1 MPFRSVKRAERATLP
16 GLFVVL
22 LLQSACSFNS
32 LQSMPAVGDLAA
44 PLPEPIISAQ
54 GVGAA
59 NKNHLF
65 VDRTWDFGQIRKA
78 FNTVLIAPGDQSAV
92 MAAGAAGLSVILEAD
107 YKDEFLGGSDI
118 SANVN
123 EIVRQVRSNPG
134 TISGISLADRLN
146 EKYSADQGLS
156 YLAATGRIF
165 HAQLPGVPVLVDV
178 SDWELTCGLPG
189 QSYCLSPNLRIRYSH
204 NTNRTL
210 TAFYDSG
217 YIDGLFIGNNLKNN
231 DTFAQ
236 ARAWQTARSLWPRP
250 FKIVSRASQLSFPEP
265 TFEGDAATAS
275 ALKTAYMIIP
285 REQGADGISLW
296 AWHQSFEGA
305 VRTFLNKDSSSN
317 LMWEAIIDGADALG
331 LAHLA
336 APVNATNERVDR
348 ERAPTA
354 EDAETR

>member
-1 MPFRSVKRAERATLP
+1 
-16 GLFVVL
+16 
-22 LLQSACSFNS
+22 
-32 LQSMPAVGDLAA
+32 
-44 PLPEPIISAQ
+44 LPEPIISAQ

-65 VDRTWDFGQIRKA
+65 VDRPWDFAQIRKA

-92 MAAGAAGLSVILEAD
+92 MAARAAGLSVILEAD

-118 SANVN
+118 SGKVN

-134 TISGISLADRLN
+134 TISAIWVADRLN

-156 YLAATGRIF
+156 YLAATGGVF
-165 HAQLPGVPVLVDV
+165 HAQLSGVPVFVDV

-189 QSYCLSPNLRIRYSH
+189 QSSCLSPNLRIRYSH
-204 NTNRTL
+204 NTNQTL
-210 TAFYDSG
+210 TAFYKSG
-217 YIDGLFIGNNLKNN
+217 YIDGLFIASNLQNT
-231 DTFAQ
+231 DASAQ

-285 REQGADGISLW
+285 CEQGADGVSLW
-296 AWHQSFEGA
+296 AWHQSYEGT
-305 VRTFLNKDSSSN
+305 VRTFLNKDLSAN
-317 LMWEAIIDGADALG
+317 LMWNAMIEGANALG
-331 LAHLA
+331 LTPSS
-336 APVNATNERVDR
+336 APVQATNE
-348 ERAPTA
+348 
-354 EDAETR
+354 